1 MFPPLFRTLNA
12 PPLELYDLDAEFSSE
27 KNRLAQLTN
36 RCNDSDL
43 EYYIIEAGHIL
54 NIIPQLKTLGNNNAE
69 RAKRIVHHVLERISQ
84 FKKSNPI

>member
-36 RCNDSDL
+36 RCNDNDL

-54 NIIPQLKTLGNNNAE
+54 NIIPQLKTLGNSNAE
-69 RAKRIVHHVLERISQ
+69 RAKRIIHHVFERIAQ
-84 FKKSNPI
+84 FKKPHAI

>member
-1 MFPPLFRTLNA
+1 M
-12 PPLELYDLDAEFSSE
+12 ELYDLDAEFSSE

-54 NIIPQLKTLGNNNAE
+54 NIIPQLKTPGSNNNE
-69 RAKRIVHHVLERISQ
+69 RAKRIVQHVVERISQ